1 MGSTAWGTSSPGG
14 MAPGTPPPP
23 CRLTGLGS
31 RSATHHTS
39 PQTQL
44 KPGSPLLSSCAHS
57 DKEAPSDTPRAPLP
71 SSIVSIPLLSGT
83 RGKTLTVSS
92 SATAPGPPLRTTWS
106 LHAPATVAPPS
117 DPPPPF
123 KLATSFSPIPSKLV
137 HKVQALEFVEMR
149 ELLPDNIALGERL
162 EALPNCPQTPK
173 PTETREVSSLP
184 TWVSA
189 FATYVAI
196 VADSHPTRVRDMMAY
211 MRLIVREAMKHGRT
225 GWATYD
231 QVFRRN
237 NTGPDARWDSLDP
250 SLHIA
255 YIQAQA
261 EWSTVP
267 CAICN
272 EVDHT
277 AEQCALAPMLPA
289 TKTASFPRPVASL
302 REWFRPSPARPKGQ
316 APFRPQGGGGLGRN
330 EFAFPGTRGGA
341 YTRGHAVTCTYAPHA
356 GTVIQPGSV
365 RTRPPTLATANP
377 DRPGP

>member
-1 MGSTAWGTSSPGG
+1 MQHGTGHFLTRQHGTGHSPL
-14 MAPGTPPPP
+14 P
-23 CRLTGLGS
+23 CRLTGWGS
-31 RSATHHTS
+31 RSIIPPH
-39 PQTQL
+39 
-44 KPGSPLLSSCAHS
+44 KPSLNLALLSCPPAGAHS
-57 DKEAPSDTPRAPLP
+57 DKEASSDTPRAPLP

-92 SATAPGPPLRTTWS
+92 SATAPGPPLRITWS
-106 LHAPATVAPPS
+106 LHAPAMMVPPS

-137 HKVQALEFVEMR
+137 HKIQALEFVEMR

-162 EALPNCPQTPK
+162 EALPNRPQTPK
-173 PTETREVSSLP
+173 PTETREVSLLP

-261 EWSTVP
+261 ESSTVP

-272 EVDHT
+272 EVDHA

-289 TKTASFPRPVASL
+289 SFPRPVASPQ
-302 REWFRPSPARPKGQ
+302 EWFLPYK
-316 APFRPQGGGGLGRN
+316 
-330 EFAFPGTRGGA
+330 
-341 YTRGHAVTCTYAPHA
+341 
-356 GTVIQPGSV
+356 
-365 RTRPPTLATANP
+365 P
-377 DRPGP
+377 DRR